1 MKVNIIK
8 ENIKYQ
14 LYIQMKIINKEEEL
28 LNLEIL
34 NKMM

>member
-1 MKVNIIK
+1 MKVNITK

-14 LYIQMKIINKEEEL
+14 LYIQMKMINKEEEL